1 MLLDML
7 TSGRSSIHGLGL
19 FSDSPIVSRRKIGEY
34 TGERISVREA
44 RRRAKT
50 RRQIA
55 IIEVD
60 DRVAIDESVN
70 GGPFRFINH
79 SCGPN
84 VFIRIAYG
92 RAEFYALRNIPVGE
106 ELTCDYGA
114 SHHNGKLPCRCGAPK
129 CRKFI

>member
-1 MLLDML
+1 MC
-7 TSGRSSIHGLGL
+7 REE
-19 FSDSPIVSRRKIGEY
+19 RCGEY

-50 RRQIA
+50 RRRIA

-60 DRVAIDESVN
+60 DRIAIDESVN

-79 SCGPN
+79 SCEPN

-92 RAEFYALRNIPVGE
+92 RAEFYALRNIPAGE
-106 ELTCDYGA
+106 ELTCDYGV
-114 SHHNGKLPCRCGAPK
+114 SHHDGALPCRCGAAK